1 MEGYYCEIVVL
12 INVIGLCNV
21 GYFCL
26 KGVEVL
32 ILFDDSR
39 NLKWFG
45 ECLEGGYYC
54 EKGVF

>member
-1 MEGYYCEIVVL
+1 M
-12 INVIGLCNV
+12 IGLCNV